1 MLRGTAIAGLE
12 QAINRALQLDPA
24 CGRQLQQLDGRRFA
38 LSLQQPD
45 LFIGIAIRGEQIGL
59 IESDQGDFTTRLS
72 GRWSEFARIA
82 SADDPAAALIN
93 GDVQVTGDTGPL
105 LELRGI
111 LASLELDWEQPL
123 SRAFGDVA
131 GHQIGKGLRAGHRWL
146 LGSGRNLQRQARDF
160 LLEESRLLPHP
171 YQAEHFYR
179 EVDDLKA
186 RSERLEARLRRLAQ
200 RIHPPQHQ

>member
-1 MLRGTAIAGLE
+1 MLRGTALAGLE

-24 CGRQLQQLDGRRFA
+24 SARQLASLDGRRFA

-45 LFIGIAIRGEQIGL
+45 LFIGIAINAGQLRL
-59 IESDQGDFTTRLS
+59 IDRDHGDFTTRLS

-105 LELRGI
+105 LELRRI
-111 LASLELDWEQPL
+111 LGQLELDWERPL
-123 SRAFGDVA
+123 ARAFGDVA

-146 LGSGRNLQRQARDF
+146 RSSGANLQRQARDF

-179 EVDDLKA
+179 DVDDLKA

-200 RIHPPQHQ
+200 RAAPPQHQ